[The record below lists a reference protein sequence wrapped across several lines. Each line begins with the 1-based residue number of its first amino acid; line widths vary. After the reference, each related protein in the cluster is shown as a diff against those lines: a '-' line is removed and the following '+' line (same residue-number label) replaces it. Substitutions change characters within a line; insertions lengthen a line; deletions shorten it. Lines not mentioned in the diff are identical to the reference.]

1 MRCAPP
7 RCDVPPTDPEVTIE
21 LTLEVTLEVTFEVT
35 LEVTLRVTPQA
46 LAVSDVMGE
55 AKVDDNGELG
65 TARYKVLQA
74 LDMRHTNLT
83 LLVTIEGTLEVTNV
97 SHAAGAR
104 HVTR

>member
-1 MRCAPP
+1 M
-7 RCDVPPTDPEVTIE
+7 PPTDPEVTIE
-21 LTLEVTLEVTFEVT
+21 LTLELTVELTLKVTLEVT

-74 LDMRHTNLT
+74 LDMRRSK
-83 LLVTIEGTLEVTNV
+83 LLPKLQSKVRSKLQM
-97 SHAAGAR
+97 
-104 HVTR
+104 